1 MLRDVFKGRA
11 RLRIPIKGPFSSKWL
26 KLGVSS
32 LITRPPPKSI
42 NTTFRNKIEA
52 TETTLVRVVGELA
65 ALASSSRYGANHHGH
80 SSCATGFD
88 F

>member
-42 NTTFRNKIEA
+42 KPTFRNQIEA
-52 TETTLVRVVGELA
+52 TEAACRSRRRTRGLGFLV
-65 ALASSSRYGANHHGH
+65 
-80 SSCATGFD
+80 
-88 F
+88 